1 MSTLKQIEQLF
12 DGLDHKDQLL
22 VIERLVRR
30 LRLGATDKE
39 AFAREMQEM
48 GNDPDIQNAFRASH
62 DWEGES
68 KRPA

>member
-1 MSTLKQIEQLF
+1 MSLFKQIEQLF
-12 DGLDHKDQLL
+12 DGLDHKNQLL

-39 AFAREMQEM
+39 AFAQEMQEM
-48 GNDPDIQNAFRASH
+48 GNDPDIQDAVRDRH

-68 KRPA
+68 RRPA